1 MGCWNGTCGISQL
14 PILSGDRVFGLLI
27 AVPHKPI
34 ECPSGSCYETEFGF
48 PISLP
53 FRGNYNDY
61 GGMENIEENKNTK
74 AIFNEFAP
82 KDCENFEQLIND
94 IVERDELTKDLEYY
108 GECGVGLFMVLE
120 DVIKELMNAKSDN
133 SFQAV
138 EISRELHTKM
148 AEAFKE
154 RYFKTKKDLG
164 DIWPKFSYSVWDPYY
179 SSKDE
184 EYKTL
189 GYVNSFLSPLHKGST
204 VGNYYDYIKAV
215 MGNIINSN
223 ENDKF
228 QQFTEITYW
237 AYCIRRSIAY
247 LRKSYIPNAGK
258 GSQSTGHDFYIKLAK
273 AIRDVVKKQKRRYK

>member
-1 MGCWNGTCGISQL
+1 M
-14 PILSGDRVFGLLI
+14 
-27 AVPHKPI
+27 PHKPI

-61 GGMENIEENKNTK
+61 GGMENIEENENTK

-108 GECGVGLFMVLE
+108 GECGIGLFMVLE
-120 DVIKELMNAKSDN
+120 DVVKELVNAKNDN
-133 SFQAV
+133 SFSAGN
-138 EISRELHTKM
+138 ISRQLHTKM

-154 RYFKTKKDLG
+154 RYLETKKDLG
-164 DIWPKFSYSVWDPYY
+164 NLWPKFSYSTWNPYY
-179 SSKDE
+179 SPIDE

-189 GYVNSFLSPLHKGST
+189 GYVNSFLAPLHKGNT
-204 VGNYYDYIKAV
+204 NGDFYDYIKAV
-215 MGNIINSN
+215 ISDIINSS

-228 QQFTEITYW
+228 QQFAEITYW
-237 AYCIRRSIAY
+237 AYGIMCSIAC

-258 GSQSTGHDFYIKLAK
+258 GSQSIGHDFYVKLAK
-273 AIRDVVKKQKRRYK
+273 AIKDVVKKQKRI